1 MKVFMMMFVVLM
13 LMISCDETKDVT
25 SGEIYCDALLNCD
38 EVNSDEN
45 ITFDECVNAY
55 DSNPCVTGEEDSC
68 YRVFTD
74 SEKYCLMKFSQC
86 EFWTNYESCL
96 EQS

>member
-1 MKVFMMMFVVLM
+1 MKVLAMMVFVVVM
-13 LMISCDETKDVT
+13 MVACDESKDVT

-38 EVNSDEN
+38 ETNSDKTM
-45 ITFDECVNAY
+45 TFDECVNVY

-68 YRVFTD
+68 YRVFAD
-74 SEKYCLMKFSQC
+74 SEKDCLMKFSQC